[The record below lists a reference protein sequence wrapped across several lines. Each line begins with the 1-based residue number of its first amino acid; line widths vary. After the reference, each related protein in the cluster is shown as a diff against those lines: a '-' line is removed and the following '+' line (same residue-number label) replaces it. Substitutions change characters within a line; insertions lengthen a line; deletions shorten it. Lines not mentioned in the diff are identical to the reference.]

1 MASLNQGSV
10 HLSCAGCGVAIRR
23 SPSTVGER
31 NYCTAKCYRASGA
44 SRPRTSP
51 RRDKGSRKVPWVAV
65 KCGGCG
71 KDLERPPWAVS
82 PTNYCTKN
90 CYKLNGA
97 AKTGGGRP
105 RVRTTEYKVVSGY
118 IVWYKP
124 GHPMAS
130 KSGWVAEHRMVA
142 AENLGRLLTKDE
154 HVHHLNHDRADNR
167 WENLEVMPGKAH
179 MKLTAR
185 ERLDAVDVAFEKAWL
200 WDQLPDVIRQQY
212 GSSS

>member
-1 MASLNQGSV
+1 
-10 HLSCAGCGVAIRR
+10 
-23 SPSTVGER
+23 
-31 NYCTAKCYRASGA
+31 
-44 SRPRTSP
+44 
-51 RRDKGSRKVPWVAV
+51 
-65 KCGGCG
+65 
-71 KDLERPPWAVS
+71 
-82 PTNYCTKN
+82 
-90 CYKLNGA
+90 
-97 AKTGGGRP
+97 
-105 RVRTTEYKVVSGY
+105 
-118 IVWYKP
+118 
-124 GHPMAS
+124 
-130 KSGWVAEHRMVA
+130 MVA